1 MFFIIISVLA
11 GVSIVTARTLNSL
24 LASKIGVFQSTFWNY
39 VVGLIF
45 SFAFMLA
52 SKEVLQISKVEYGE
66 IPLWAYTGGL
76 IGVIVV
82 MLSNYITL
90 KISAIYLTLLLFV
103 GQLLVAI
110 IIDYIYLDEMS
121 AGKVLGGILVFLGLA
136 YNLLQDRKPG
146 TEKTS

>member
-1 MFFIIISVLA
+1 MFYVIISILA
-11 GVSIVTARTLNSL
+11 GVSIVTARTFNSL
-24 LASKIGVFQSTFWNY
+24 LASKVGVFQSTFWNY

-45 SFAFMLA
+45 SCAFMLA
-52 SKEVLQISKVEYGE
+52 SNEVLQISEVEYGE

-90 KISAIYLTLLLFV
+90 KVSAIYLTLLLFV

-110 IIDYIYLDEMS
+110 IIDYIYLGEMS
-121 AGKVLGGILVFLGLA
+121 TGRVLGGILVFLGLA
-136 YNLLQDRKPG
+136 YNLLQDRKTE
-146 TEKTS
+146 TEKTN